1 MAGITTPALSAL
13 SAVTTPVQ
21 TVLSGVNTVKGT
33 IDQVR
38 DLTGANDRQAE
49 RQLAERQQSALNSL
63 RARQDADSVALRA
76 NVQNQADQIATN
88 AASEERKRQQALRRA
103 VGRTRAQLGSQG
115 ISTADGSGEAIL
127 LGQMQ
132 EAAEE
137 KADTDRL
144 NTLRIKALEQ
154 QQQSEY
160 QRNLLELSELQERQR
175 LERLAR
181 R

>member
-13 SAVTTPVQ
+13 SAV
-21 TVLSGVNTVKGT
+21 NTVKST
-33 IDQVR
+33 VKQVR
-38 DLTGANDRQAE
+38 DLTGATDRKAE
-49 RQLAERQQSALNSL
+49 KQLAERQQSDLNSL
-63 RARQDADSVALRA
+63 RARQDADTTALRA

-88 AASEERKRQQALRRA
+88 SASDERKRQRALRRA

-127 LGQMQ
+127 LGQTR
-132 EAAEE
+132 EAEEE
-137 KADTDRL
+137 KADADRL
-144 NTLRIKALEQ
+144 NALRIKALEQ
-154 QQQSEY
+154 QEQSEY

>member
-13 SAVTTPVQ
+13 SAV
-21 TVLSGVNTVKGT
+21 NTVKGT

-38 DLTGANDRQAE
+38 DLSGATDRKAE
-49 RQLAERQQSALNSL
+49 KQLAERQQSALNSL

-76 NVQNQADQIATN
+76 NVQNQADQIAAN
-88 AASEERKRQQALRRA
+88 AASDERKRQQALRRA

-132 EAAEE
+132 EAGEE
-137 KADTDRL
+137 KADADRL
-144 NTLRIKALEQ
+144 NALRIKALEQ